1 MNLTPKDKIEIQ
13 NLLGRTPSLLEEYI
27 FDTMW
32 SEHCSYKSSKDV
44 LKKYLPTK
52 GSNVL
57 LGIGEDAGIIKFA
70 ECEGKKYGIVMAHE
84 SHNHPSQVLPTEG
97 AATGVGGIV
106 RDVYCMGADVI
117 GVLDSLHF
125 GLDEDGTNYHV
136 EEIAEG
142 VVFGVSDYAN
152 PLGVPVL
159 GGETIYHPSYNDNC
173 LVNVGALGILETDG
187 IIHSRVPDDA
197 KNVPYVLIL
206 VGKSTD
212 STGFGGASFAS
223 ATLDNADEAK
233 NIGAVQAHDPF
244 LKRVLAEAIKEM
256 FRVVKAKNIKIGF
269 KDLGAG
275 GIACASSEIAA
286 ANNFGV
292 KLDLEKVNISNPD
305 LPPEVIACSET
316 QERFCIAVP
325 KDQAQIFLDI
335 FNHEFELPSI
345 YYKAGAVIIG
355 DVSQEPFY
363 DIFYK
368 GEQICHLPI
377 QAITSEVRAERK
389 SEPRIIN
396 TTTTKNEVHTK
407 LPAADFLKP
416 ILALPNIRSKRY
428 VYRFYD
434 QAVRGDTVMY
444 PGEAD
449 SVVITPIKNCNV
461 GLAVNMSSNLYGGN
475 NPYVSGAYAVAE
487 AIRNIVAVGA
497 EPLAIT
503 DCLNYGNPEKP
514 DVFYDFEEGV
524 KGIADACKYF
534 SFIKNE
540 SLPIVS
546 GNVSF
551 YNESKSGN
559 AIVPSPV
566 IMAVGRVQD
575 FRFSKSLQAKTA
587 GSHILLLGE
596 RFAEFGGTAI
606 KELIKDLNDLAPE
619 VRFDAENKLNQVVYK
634 LINENKLAT
643 VHDISM
649 GGLYVALVEM
659 LLGERGNFSLGAE
672 IEIRNLDLFTFLFS
686 ENGGFLVEVAEN
698 NLAAVIKAC
707 QDFGIF
713 YKSIGKFTD
722 EPVLKIST
730 NTENMALEITEL
742 NQLWQSGNR

>member
-1 MNLTPKDKIEIQ
+1 
-13 NLLGRTPSLLEEYI
+13 
-27 FDTMW
+27 MW

-97 AATGVGGIV
+97 AAAGVGGIV

-197 KNVPYVLIL
+197 KTIPYVLIL

-256 FRVVKAKNIKIGF
+256 FRVVKTKNIKIGF

-335 FNHEFELPSI
+335 FNQEFELPSI
-345 YYKAGAVIIG
+345 YYKAGAIIIG

-389 SEPRIIN
+389 SESRNLIASN
-396 TTTTKNEVHTK
+396 VKNET
-407 LPAADFLKP
+407 LINLQFTPYLKS

-434 QAVRGDTVMY
+434 QAVRGDTTMY

-559 AIVPSPV
+559 AIIPSPV
-566 IMAVGRVQD
+566 IMAVGRIPD
-575 FRFSKSLQAKTA
+575 FRFSKSLQAKES
-587 GSHILLLGE
+587 GSHIFLLGE
-596 RFAEFGGTAI
+596 RFPEFGGTAI
-606 KELIKDLNDLAPE
+606 KELIKDLNSFAPE
-619 VRFDAENKLNQVVYK
+619 VRFDTENKLNQVVYK
-634 LINENKLAT
+634 LINENRLAA

-672 IEIRNLDLFTFLFS
+672 IQPKNEDIFTFLFS
-686 ENGGFLVEVAEN
+686 ENGGFLVEVAEI
-698 NLAAVIKAC
+698 NLTNVIKTC
-707 QDFGIF
+707 EDFGIF
-713 YKSIGKFTD
+713 YEEIGRFIT
-722 EPVLKIST
+722 EPIL
-730 NTENMALEITEL
+730 NITTKNDRIKLDLAEL